1 MIFPTKT
8 WTGRRVK
15 LSLSPECE
23 KFLCK
28 MFGKWSLVYLP
39 RVVISFHCIFIKPSS
54 QRPVKLQPRKPT
66 WIPTKIGKWWNQCE
80 IVLSTM
86 AAILRSLCQN
96 SGGKGQIVASNLPEE
111 FSHAENC
118 AQVPRGASHFFE
130 VAGLLHLEVVPA
142 RHLENASG
150 CFTAQVS
157 NAQNPYWHYMK
168 YWLIHRDGVLYVSWN
183 NP

>member
-1 MIFPTKT
+1 MIFPTKA
-8 WTGRRVK
+8 WTGCRVQR
-15 LSLSPECE
+15 SLSPECE

-28 MFGKWSLVYLP
+28 LFGKWSLVYLP

-66 WIPTKIGKWWNQCE
+66 WIPKNLENDGINVK
-80 IVLSTM
+80 LSFQLWRPSQG
-86 AAILRSLCQN
+86 AQEGRVKLWLQILLRCFPT
-96 SGGKGQIVASNLPEE
+96 V
-111 FSHAENC
+111 ENC
-118 AQVPRGASHFFE
+118 PQVPHGASHFFE

-157 NAQNPYWHYMK
+157 NAQNPY
-168 YWLIHRDGVLYVSWN
+168 
-183 NP
+183 

>member
-28 MFGKWSLVYLP
+28 LFGKWSLVYLP

-66 WIPTKIGKWWNQCE
+66 SIPKNLENDGIHVKCPFNYSIYGGHLK
-80 IVLSTM
+80 VSM
-86 AAILRSLCQN
+86 SKLRREGPN
-96 SGGKGQIVASNLPEE
+96 SGFKSSWGVFPRRKLP
-111 FSHAENC
+111 
-118 AQVPRGASHFFE
+118 PGASRSISFFRSCWTSSSWSCASKASRE
-130 VAGLLHLEVVPA
+130 CLRLLYGTGEQRSKP
-142 RHLENASG
+142 
-150 CFTAQVS
+150 
-157 NAQNPYWHYMK
+157 
-168 YWLIHRDGVLYVSWN
+168 VLTLHEIMIDS
-183 NP
+183 

>member
-8 WTGRRVK
+8 WTGRQVK
-15 LSLSPECE
+15 LSLSRECE

-28 MFGKWSLVYLP
+28 LFGKWSLVYLP

-66 WIPTKIGKWWNQCE
+66 SIPKK
-80 IVLSTM
+80 L
-86 AAILRSLCQN
+86 
-96 SGGKGQIVASNLPEE
+96 
-111 FSHAENC
+111 ENDGIHVKFPF
-118 AQVPRGASHFFE
+118 QVPHGASHFFE

-157 NAQNPYWHYMK
+157 NAQNPY
-168 YWLIHRDGVLYVSWN
+168 
-183 NP
+183 